1 MLASII
7 SVALRYRLLSLL
19 CAVVFLGIGLRAANR
34 TPLDVFPEFAQPMIE
49 VQTEAPGLSTEEV
62 ESLVTL
68 PLETALAGLPELT
81 TLRSK
86 SVLGLSSIV
95 LLLREGTDLLRARQL
110 AQERLAIESPRL
122 PSLAHPPVILPAL
135 SSTSRALKIGI
146 TSKKLSQMELSEL
159 VRYTIR
165 PRLLAV
171 KGVANV
177 TVWGLRDR
185 QLQVLVDPARIGGH
199 GVSLDQVL
207 RAAADASLLFAGGFL
222 DSANQRLAVR
232 HVTSL
237 SDLQRLAQAAIPSG
251 PGGSA
256 DSMRLGDVTTVTVG
270 HPPPIGAAVI
280 NGRDGLLLIVEKQPT
295 GNTLSLTNDVEAA
308 LALLRPGLADVEI
321 DPAIFRPATFI
332 EQSLHNL
339 RSALSIGCLM
349 VIVVLFVFLR
359 DVRSALIS
367 LTAIPLSIVGALLV
381 LSLLGGTLNTMF
393 LAGLVIAIGEVVD
406 DAIIDVENIRRRL
419 RERTQDVSV
428 FSVVLSAS
436 LEVRSSVVYASL
448 LVCLV
453 FVPVLVLDGVAGAF
467 FRPLALAY
475 VLSILTSL
483 VVALTVTPALSLWL
497 LPPTSQ
503 LKATEPRLNLWLR
516 SGYRRLLIPL
526 LGRPRIAVF
535 LTAGAAVLGVI
546 CLPLLGDEFLPDFQE
561 RDFLMHWI
569 EKPGASVEASRQSTL
584 RISQELLSIPG
595 VHSFGSH
602 IGRAEVADEVVGP
615 NFTEHWISLD
625 SSVDYEPTVARIR
638 AVVSG
643 YPGVFRDVLTYLRE
657 RMKDVLS
664 GAQGAIVVRIF
675 GSDFATLR
683 SEAEKIG
690 LLLGQIP
697 GVVDL
702 KVEPQV
708 LVPQVELRIR
718 EERASFYGLTAAQI
732 RRAAST
738 LVAGNRVGEVYERQQ
753 QIPVV
758 VWGEPRVRS
767 DVSALR
773 NILIETAKGV
783 QIPLHE
789 VADIAITA
797 APNEIKRENGS
808 RRIDVTC
815 NVLGRD
821 LGHVAKQVES
831 VVRSHDFPRGYHPEL
846 LGEFAAR
853 KSARNQLLLWSL
865 LAFAGGL
872 CLLYLDFRSV
882 RLTALLVATLPLAL
896 TGGVLGALIGGG
908 VLSLGSLVGFVSV
921 LGIASRNALML
932 LGHYRHLHEQEG
944 LPHGSELILR
954 GAEERLIP
962 ILMTAL
968 CAALS
973 LLPIVV
979 RGRLPGYEI
988 EHPMALVILC
998 GLLTSTA
1005 LNLLLLPSLYGAFGR
1020 DK

>member
-1 MLASII
+1 MLAFLI
-7 SVALRYRLLSLL
+7 SSALRFRLLTLL
-19 CAVVFLGIGLRAANR
+19 FAVVFLGIGLQSASR

-122 PSLAHPPVILPAL
+122 PSLAQPPVILPAL

-185 QLQVLVDPARIGGH
+185 QLQVLVDPARIAGH

-207 RAAADASLLFAGGFL
+207 RAAADASQLVAGGFL

-237 SDLQRLAQAAIPSG
+237 SDPQRLAQAAIPSV

-256 DSMRLGDVTTVTVG
+256 DSLRLGDVTSVTVG
-270 HPPPIGAAVI
+270 HPPSIGDAVI
-280 NGRDGLLLIVEKQPT
+280 NGREGLLLIVEKQPT
-295 GNTLSLTNDVEAA
+295 GNTLSLTHDVEAA

-359 DVRSALIS
+359 DVRSSLIS
-367 LTAIPLSIVGALLV
+367 LTAIPLSLVGALLV

-419 RERTQDVSV
+419 RERPQETSV
-428 FSVVLSAS
+428 FAVVLSAS

-483 VVALTVTPALSLWL
+483 AVALTVTPALSLWL
-497 LPPTSQ
+497 LPHASQ

-526 LGRPRIAVF
+526 LGRPRIAAY
-535 LTAGAAVLGVI
+535 LTAGAAAFGFI

-561 RDFLMHWI
+561 RDFLMHWV
-569 EKPGASVEASRQSTL
+569 EKPGASVEASRRSTL

-595 VHSFGSH
+595 VRSFGSH

-615 NFTEHWISLD
+615 NFTEHWI
-625 SSVDYEPTVARIR
+625 IR

-683 SEAEKIG
+683 SEAASIG

-718 EERASFYGLTAAQI
+718 EERASLFGLTAAQI

-738 LVAGNRVGEVYERQQ
+738 LVAGSRVGEVYEKHQ

-758 VWGEPRVRS
+758 VWGEQPVRS

-773 NILIETAKGV
+773 NLLIETAKGV

-789 VADIAITA
+789 VADIVITA
-797 APNEIKRENGS
+797 APNEIKREGGS

-815 NVLGRD
+815 NVRGRD
-821 LGHVAKQVES
+821 LGHVAKQVEA

-853 KSARNQLLLWSL
+853 KGARNQLLLWSL
-865 LAFAGGL
+865 LAFAGAL

-932 LGHYRHLHEQEG
+932 LGHYRHLQEQEG
-944 LPHGSELILR
+944 LPQGTELILR

-1020 DK
+1020 NK

>member
-1 MLASII
+1 MLAFLI
-7 SVALRYRLLSLL
+7 SSALRFRLLTLL
-19 CAVVFLGIGLRAANR
+19 FAVVFLGIGLQSASR

-122 PSLAHPPVILPAL
+122 PSLAQPPVILPAL

-185 QLQVLVDPARIGGH
+185 QLQVLVDPARIAGH

-207 RAAADASLLFAGGFL
+207 RAAADASQLVAGGFL

-237 SDLQRLAQAAIPSG
+237 SDPQRLAQAAIPSV

-256 DSMRLGDVTTVTVG
+256 DSLRLGDVTSVTVG
-270 HPPPIGAAVI
+270 HPPSIGDAVI
-280 NGRDGLLLIVEKQPT
+280 NGREGLLLIVEKQPT
-295 GNTLSLTNDVEAA
+295 GNTLSLTHDVEAA

-359 DVRSALIS
+359 DVRSSLIS
-367 LTAIPLSIVGALLV
+367 LTAIPLSLVGALLV

-419 RERTQDVSV
+419 RERPQETSV
-428 FSVVLSAS
+428 FA
-436 LEVRSSVVYASL
+436 VVYASL

-483 VVALTVTPALSLWL
+483 AVALTVTPALSLWL
-497 LPPTSQ
+497 LPHASQ

-526 LGRPRIAVF
+526 LGRPRIAAY
-535 LTAGAAVLGVI
+535 LTAGAAAFGFI

-561 RDFLMHWI
+561 RDFLMHWV
-569 EKPGASVEASRQSTL
+569 EKPGASVEASRRSTL

-595 VHSFGSH
+595 VRSFGSH

-683 SEAEKIG
+683 SEAASIG

-718 EERASFYGLTAAQI
+718 EERASLFGLTAAQI

-738 LVAGNRVGEVYERQQ
+738 LVAGSRVGEVYEKHQ

-758 VWGEPRVRS
+758 VWGEQPVRS

-773 NILIETAKGV
+773 NLLIETAKGV

-789 VADIAITA
+789 VADIVITA
-797 APNEIKRENGS
+797 APNEIKREGGS

-815 NVLGRD
+815 NVRGRD
-821 LGHVAKQVES
+821 LGHVAKQVEA

-853 KSARNQLLLWSL
+853 KGARNQLLLWSL
-865 LAFAGGL
+865 LAFAGAL

-932 LGHYRHLHEQEG
+932 LGHYRHLQEQEG
-944 LPHGSELILR
+944 LPQGTELILR

-1020 DK
+1020 NK